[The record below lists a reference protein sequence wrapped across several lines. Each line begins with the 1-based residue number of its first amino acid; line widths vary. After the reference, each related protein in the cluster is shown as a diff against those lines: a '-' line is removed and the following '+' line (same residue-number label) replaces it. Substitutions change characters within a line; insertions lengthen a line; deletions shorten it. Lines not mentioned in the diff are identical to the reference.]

1 MEYLTVR
8 QVAQRL
14 QVHENTVLRWLQ
26 VGVLKAQ
33 RYGRLWRIPASELD
47 KVKEE
52 KDDSAITER

>member
-8 QVAQRL
+8 QVAERL

-26 VGVLKAQ
+26 EGVLKAQ

-47 KVKEE
+47 KVRADGNGK
-52 KDDSAITER
+52 S

>member
-8 QVAQRL
+8 QVALRL

-26 VGVLKAQ
+26 KGILKAR

-47 KVKEE
+47 EVKEA
-52 KDDSAITER
+52 KDDLT

>member
-8 QVAQRL
+8 QVAERL

-26 VGVLKAQ
+26 VGVLKAR

-47 KVKEE
+47 EVKEV
-52 KDDSAITER
+52 KDDLT